1 MTKGTKDSSKTM
13 EKYVDTLVLAIP
25 GFSNKLWQL
34 VTASSSFHYSI
45 EEKKIIWIMEF
56 LLEVFV

>member
-25 GFSNKLWQL
+25 GFSNKLWEL
-34 VTASSSFHYSI
+34 VTASSSFHYI